1 MATRSSKSIDKPE
14 YALILALLRAL
25 RVKAGLSQ
33 AELGEAMGRYQRFV
47 SGAEDGSR
55 RLDPLQI
62 REWCT
67 ACGVTYQD
75 FARRVD
81 EALELA
87 AETKKKPK
95 PRK

>member
-1 MATRSSKSIDKPE
+1 MATKSAKSIDKPE

-62 REWCT
+62 REWCI

>member
-1 MATRSSKSIDKPE
+1 MATRSPKSIDKPE

-62 REWCT
+62 KEWCN
-67 ACGVTYQD
+67 ACGVSFQD

>member
-1 MATRSSKSIDKPE
+1 MATKSAKSIDKPE

-62 REWCT
+62 KEWCT
-67 ACGVTYQD
+67 ACGVSFQD

-87 AETKKKPK
+87 AETKKKTK